1 MITRPMYP
9 PQKDSPSTFLTGD
22 ISATDTFIIVGNAG
36 ILPQTV
42 PFPLTLGI
50 DKTVTETVMVTE
62 IGVGNNQL
70 TVTRPDGA
78 LAWLTGTKVARVF
91 NAADLTAVQQNLTDV
106 IDQSNAN
113 AEVLETLGESLTE
126 TQEVVGDSTG
136 GLVKGLAD
144 EIIRATTAEQTE
156 STRAQ
161 GAEAVLNTNKVNRT
175 ELPQVL
181 TDWAPTA
188 NGTAMTVTITRYNAS
203 SQTTSTYTRTIP
215 LVSDDDVG
223 LMTPEAYTEIT
234 DLRTD
239 VAALQQQGGRFIGVS
254 FATKDDLDNYTIP
267 STVKIGDFTY
277 VLDDETHEDATTR
290 YIFDGS
296 VFDFAYVI
304 NYDPVGLATSTTPGL
319 VKSDSGTTEGKVFVE
334 LDGTMSVIG
343 WDDMKEELDEK
354 FVLPAGGTSEKYL
367 NGLGEW
373 SEPAPS
379 SGVFVIRI
387 NFESSIPT
395 GAAFTVTGGSLNY
408 NGTVP
413 ASHLVDVPANDPN
426 VTYTVVCGNSSSS
439 VTVANLY
446 GIFLVTVQGAPTD
459 VTCTPLN
466 ASYGTT
472 GTAQAS
478 ASSSLLITWSA
489 QNLPAG
495 FSINQSTG
503 VVSGSTTT
511 IATGTFTVRATST
524 AGYTT
529 SDPIAYDI
537 QPLAPN
543 EITGVDLIGEEEGI
557 EATALFSANQ
567 NGATINWTTN
577 GLPSWASVLNTYVTG
592 NVAYCVVGGTP
603 GAGDEGEGTFSVT
616 ATNSKGTV
624 SVTKAF
630 SVSYYIL
637 YGFDLTLATA
647 SPTGRVVYPSGV
659 ANSAFTPAAWS
670 GSAFNYGGWAADNW
684 FMPKPCMLNANGTVA
699 YFLNPNNYAQK
710 ADGTASDIANTSF
723 NGNAMMQW
731 PKIFVSRTEVGGVYK
746 FRICNIKLDS
756 TFECWSNYDQANN
769 EIPYFYTPIYF
780 GSNISSKLRSL
791 SGQANM
797 VSQTGTTEVTYAK
810 ANGTYWYTE
819 VAADRLLFIDL
830 CILLSKSTDSQT
842 AFGAG
847 RVNSSSAVA
856 TGTMN
861 DKGLFWNGGE
871 SGVKVFGME
880 HPWGNLWRRTAG
892 WILLNGAQRMK
903 LTRGTKDG
911 STVSDYNETASGY
924 LTVTGGTPAGTS
936 GGYISGTVTMPYGRI
951 PQTASGSSTTY
962 DPDPLFFNNSGT
974 LYAIVG
980 GNWADALQAG
990 ASGVGLNNAVSVTT
1004 TSLGAS
1010 LSCKPLV

>member
-9 PQKDSPSTFLTGD
+9 PQKDSPSTFLAGD
-22 ISATDTFIIVGNAG
+22 ISATDTFIIVGNAD

-106 IDQSNAN
+106 IDQSNTN
-113 AEVLETLGESLTE
+113 TENLETLGESLAE

-136 GLVKGLAD
+136 GLVKDLAD
-144 EIIRATTAEQTE
+144 EIERSTTALQTE
-156 STRAQ
+156 SARAQ

-215 LVSDDDVG
+215 LVSYDDVG

-290 YIFDGS
+290 YIFDGTK
-296 VFDFAYVI
+296 FNFAYVI
-304 NYDPVGLATSTTPGL
+304 NYDPIGIATSETTGI
-319 VKSDSGTTEGKVFVE
+319 VKSDDGSTDGKIFVE
-334 LDGTMSVIG
+334 LDGTMSVVG
-343 WDDMKEELDEK
+343 WDTLKERVETIETDLSVNKVIELIQS
-354 FVLPAGGTSEKYL
+354 LRTSQSLIESLEDNSMEEILDSDGNPLK
-367 NGLGEW
+367 
-373 SEPAPS
+373 AQ
-379 SGVFVIRI
+379 IRLQI
-387 NFESSIPT
+387 I
-395 GAAFTVTGGSLNY
+395 
-408 NGTVP
+408 
-413 ASHLVDVPANDPN
+413 
-426 VTYTVVCGNSSSS
+426 
-439 VTVANLY
+439 
-446 GIFLVTVQGAPTD
+446 
-459 VTCTPLN
+459 
-466 ASYGTT
+466 
-472 GTAQAS
+472 TA
-478 ASSSLLITWSA
+478 
-489 QNLPAG
+489 
-495 FSINQSTG
+495 
-503 VVSGSTTT
+503 
-511 IATGTFTVRATST
+511 
-524 AGYTT
+524 
-529 SDPIAYDI
+529 DPIAYNI

-543 EITGVDLIGEEEGI
+543 GITGVDLIGETEGV
-557 EATALFSANQ
+557 ETTALFSANQ

-603 GAGDEGEGTFSVT
+603 GAGDEGSGTFSVT
-616 ATNSKGTV
+616 ATNSKGNV
-624 SVTKAF
+624 SVTKAY

-670 GSAFNYGGWAADNW
+670 ESESAFNYGGWSANDW
-684 FMPKPCMLNANGTVA
+684 FMPKPCMLNADGADLPNTVA
-699 YFLNPNNYAQK
+699 YFLNPNDYTKK
-710 ADGTASDIANTSF
+710 ADGSASDIANTSF

-731 PKIFVSRTEVGGVYK
+731 PKIFVSRTETGGVYK
-746 FRICNIKLDS
+746 FRICNMKLDS
-756 TFECWSNYDQANN
+756 TFECWSNYDQNNN

-791 SGQANM
+791 SGQENM

-810 ANGTYWYTE
+810 ANGAYWYTE
-819 VAADRLLFIDL
+819 VIADRWLLADL
-830 CILLSKSTDSQT
+830 CTLISKSTDCQT
-842 AFGAG
+842 AFGQG
-847 RVNSSSAVA
+847 RVNSDSAVA

-861 DKGLFWNGGE
+861 DKGLFWSGE

-880 HPWGNLWRRTAG
+880 HPWGNMWRRQAG
-892 WILLNGAQRMK
+892 WILLNGAQRVK
-903 LTRGTKDG
+903 ITRGTKDG
-911 STVSDYNETASGY
+911 STVSDYNETATGY
-924 LTVTGGTPAGTS
+924 LTVTNGTPAGTS
-936 GGYISGTVTMPYGRI
+936 GGYISETVTMPYGRV
-951 PQTASGSSTTY
+951 PKTVSGSATTY
-962 DPDPLFFNNSGT
+962 DPDALYFNNSDT
-974 LYAIVG
+974 CYAFVG
-980 GNWADALQAG
+980 GVWDDALLAG
-990 ASGVGLNNAVSVTT
+990 VSEVVLDSPVSTT
-1004 TSLGAS
+1004 YFSIGAS
-1010 LSCKPLV
+1010 LSCKPRVFE